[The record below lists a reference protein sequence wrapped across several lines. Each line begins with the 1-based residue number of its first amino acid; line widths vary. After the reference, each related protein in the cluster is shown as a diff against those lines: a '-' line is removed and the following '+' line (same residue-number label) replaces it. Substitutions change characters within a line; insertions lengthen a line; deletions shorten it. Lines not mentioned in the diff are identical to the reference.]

1 MPNSFHTQSIYLFF
15 LIFLSGQVFFTS
27 NSAFAEEDVGR
38 ESTIKAGFIL
48 KFSEFIQW
56 PEYYTSLSSEE
67 PLNICLYGEDKFGE
81 IFDYVNDHDILRR
94 KILIRRFLPINEL
107 KSCHLV
113 FINTLSAEGIDN
125 LASEIKN
132 SPVLVVSS
140 NEEISH
146 PLVAINFLKI
156 NNQIRFEI
164 NLSAFERTG
173 VKISS
178 ELLNLA
184 INVNRL
190 D

>member
-1 MPNSFHTQSIYLFF
+1 MPNSYYKQFIYFF
-15 LIFLSGQVFFTS
+15 LLIFLAGQNFYTA
-27 NSAFAEEDVGR
+27 NSSFAEEGVGR

-56 PEYYTSLSSEE
+56 PEYYTSLYSEE
-67 PLNICLYGEDKFGE
+67 PLNICLHGEDNFGD

-94 KILIRRFLPINEL
+94 EILIRRFVPTKDL

-113 FINTLSAEGIDN
+113 FINTFSEEDIDH
-125 LASEIKN
+125 LASEINN
-132 SPVLVVSS
+132 SPVLVVTS
-140 NEEISH
+140 NEKITHS
-146 PLVAINFLKI
+146 LVAINFLKI

-164 NLSAFERTG
+164 NLSAFERSG
-173 VKISS
+173 IKIGS

-184 INVNRL
+184 INVIRL

>member
-1 MPNSFHTQSIYLFF
+1 MPNSYHLQILYFF
-15 LIFLSGQVFFTS
+15 LLIFLLGPNFNTSGSV
-27 NSAFAEEDVGR
+27 FAEEKVGR

-56 PEYYTSLSSEE
+56 PEYYTSLYSEE
-67 PLNICLYGEDKFGE
+67 PLNICLHGEDKFGD

-94 KILIRRFLPINEL
+94 KILIRRFVPTTEL

-113 FINTLSAEGIDN
+113 FINAIENEEIEI

-132 SPVLVVSS
+132 SPVLVVTS
-140 NEEISH
+140 NEELSH
-146 PLVAINFLKI
+146 PVVAINFRKI

-164 NLSAFERTG
+164 NLSAFERSG

-184 INVNRL
+184 TNVIRI